1 MYIHREIENQIK
13 PFLKRRESIAI
24 VGPRQSGKTTFLQYL
39 ERQFI
44 KTKKKIKFLTFE
56 KLADLNLFQENIE
69 DFKTLYEN
77 YDIVIIDEFQY
88 AKDGGRKLKYLYDT
102 TKVKFIISGSSSLEL
117 TFQTAKF
124 MVGRLLKFN
133 LWPFSFREFIF
144 SADKELFTL
153 IEKRIP
159 DIFSHQFKIK
169 DSFGK
174 ELNLRIE
181 KLFEKYL
188 IFGGYPACVLAKRE
202 IEKQKILEG
211 IFESYILKDVR
222 SLLQLATED
231 ELIKIVKILSTQIGR
246 LIGYKE
252 LSNTTQL
259 NYKNLLKNLEILKQT
274 YILDFI
280 KPFFANRRTEL
291 TKNPKIYFFD
301 LGLRNWICGDFRSPD
316 KRDDRGQLVENF
328 VFSTLK
334 RREEFPRG
342 INFWRTKSKAEVDFV
357 IQTPQGLIPI
367 EVKYTTNPT
376 IGKSLYS
383 FIKKFSS
390 RRAIILTKGFIE
402 EKKIENCKIQFIP
415 AYYL

>member
-39 ERQFI
+39 EGQFI

-174 ELNLRIE
+174 GLNLQIE

-188 IFGGYPACVLAKRE
+188 IFGGYPACVLAKKE

-246 LIGYKE
+246 LIEYKE

-259 NYKNLLKNLEILKQT
+259 NYKNLLKNLEVLKQT

-280 KPFFANRRTEL
+280 KPFFTNRRTEL
-291 TKNPKIYFFD
+291 TKNPKIYFLD
-301 LGLRNWICGDFRSPD
+301 LGLRNWICGDFRSLD

-334 RREEFPRG
+334 RREEFPRR

-357 IQTPQGLIPI
+357 MQTPQGIIPV
-367 EVKYTTNPT
+367 EAKYTTNPT

-383 FIKKFSS
+383 FIKKFSP

-415 AYYL
+415 VYYL